1 MDASGELHDS
11 KGEQVMGKVLKR
23 AAASTAVLVAAATA
37 AIGAGS
43 APASGSVVI
52 ALGTTYSA
60 GVYSS
65 PNAGSAKVGVPDL
78 HPGDSVAVNCWTVG
92 GNVGTFGDVWYHAF
106 QEIYGGAPYQQ
117 VGGWVFAPYV
127 DGAAAFHNNAIPRC
141 P

>member
-1 MDASGELHDS
+1 
-11 KGEQVMGKVLKR
+11 
-23 AAASTAVLVAAATA
+23 
-37 AIGAGS
+37 
-43 APASGSVVI
+43 
-52 ALGTTYSA
+52 ALGADEQRQQRLGLEQRGGLGDRVGAERDLALSA

-92 GNVGTFGDVWYHAF
+92 GNVGNFGDVWYHAF